1 MCMQFYHYV
10 SVRSYSVD
18 LRCMEAGKTCNRN
31 ADTSCMALQTQVVA
45 RTQAILT
52 QLMFDHALKMRA
64 KASASGST
72 DKNATPRGG
81 GKGDMPAITNL
92 VTTDLTNV
100 TNASTF
106 VLLICEC
113 ARFKWQLWRSAAE
126 QAHGSARDPHPSGA
140 VCGFLVFHSWLE
152 VSVIFD
158 TECKVQSL
166 I

>member
-64 KASASGST
+64 KASTSGSA

-81 GKGDMPAITNL
+81 KGDMRVITNL

-113 ARFKWQLWRSAAE
+113 ARFIRQAWCSAVE
-126 QAHGSARDPHPSGA
+126 QAHGSA
-140 VCGFLVFHSWLE
+140 
-152 VSVIFD
+152 
-158 TECKVQSL
+158 
-166 I
+166 